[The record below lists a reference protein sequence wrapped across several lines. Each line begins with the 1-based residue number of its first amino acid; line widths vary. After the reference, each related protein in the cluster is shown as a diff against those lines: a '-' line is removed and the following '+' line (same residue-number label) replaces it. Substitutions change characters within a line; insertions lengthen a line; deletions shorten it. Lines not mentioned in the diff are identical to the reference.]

1 MPKPSFSMSEELID
15 QINSELDYGD
25 NRSAWVRDAIQLK
38 FEILEALEDAGSEM
52 TDEERREFV
61 RDAVRQAAEQED

>member
-1 MPKPSFSMSEELID
+1 MNQELID
-15 QINSELDYGD
+15 KINSELDYGD

-38 FEILEALEDAGSEM
+38 FEILEALEDADGEM

-61 RDAVRQAAEQED
+61 REAVERASERDED